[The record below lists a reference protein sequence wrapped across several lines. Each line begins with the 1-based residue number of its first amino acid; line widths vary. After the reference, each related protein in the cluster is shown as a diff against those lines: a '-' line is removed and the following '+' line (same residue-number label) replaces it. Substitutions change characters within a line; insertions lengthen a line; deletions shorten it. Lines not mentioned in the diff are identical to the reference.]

1 MSRGKAELR
10 AYALIDRMQ
19 PQYTAFIGTVSKGSV
34 PTPGMAQL
42 LIEVGPASR
51 TFELLDT
58 AVKSSNVL
66 PAFLIVEREYGTL
79 ELHSESVAEV
89 STAGQRILEE
99 LGLDEQSRIPPS
111 IVTSQI
117 ITNVS
122 PYLAQLLGRLRQ
134 GSMIIS
140 HENLFLMEVIPAA
153 YIAIAANE
161 VEKASDVK
169 LIHFDPIG
177 AYGRLF
183 VSGSVESAKTAQRA
197 AEEKMVEMAEK
208 SMREEM

>member
-1 MSRGKAELR
+1 MSRGRAKLR
-10 AYALIDRMQ
+10 AYALIDQMQ

-51 TFELLDT
+51 TLELLDI

-79 ELHSESVAEV
+79 ELHSESVEEV
-89 STAGQRILEE
+89 NTAGQRILEK
-99 LGLDEQSRIPPS
+99 LGLDEQSRTPPG

-134 GSMIIS
+134 GSMIIA

-177 AYGRLF
+177 VYGRLF
-183 VSGSVESAKTAQRA
+183 VSGSVESVKTAQRA
-197 AEEKMVEMAEK
+197 AEEKMAEMAEK
-208 SMREEM
+208 SMKEEM

>member
-10 AYALIDRMQ
+10 AYALIDQMQ

-51 TFELLDT
+51 TFELLDI

-89 STAGQRILEE
+89 NTAGERILGE
-99 LGLDEQSRIPPS
+99 LGLGEQSRTPPG

-122 PYLAQLLGRLRQ
+122 PYLAQLLDRLRQ
-134 GSMIIS
+134 GSMIIP

-183 VSGSVESAKTAQRA
+183 VSGSVESVKTAQRA
-197 AEEKMVEMAEK
+197 AEEKMAEMAEK
-208 SMREEM
+208 SMREEV

>member
-1 MSRGKAELR
+1 
-10 AYALIDRMQ
+10 
-19 PQYTAFIGTVSKGSV
+19 
-34 PTPGMAQL
+34 
-42 LIEVGPASR
+42 
-51 TFELLDT
+51 
-58 AVKSSNVL
+58 
-66 PAFLIVEREYGTL
+66 
-79 ELHSESVAEV
+79 
-89 STAGQRILEE
+89 
-99 LGLDEQSRIPPS
+99 S

-197 AEEKMVEMAEK
+197 AEEKMAEMAEK

>member
-1 MSRGKAELR
+1 MSRGRAKLR
-10 AYALIDRMQ
+10 VYALIDQMQ

-89 STAGQRILEE
+89 NTAGQRILEE
-99 LGLDEQSRIPPS
+99 LGR
-111 IVTSQI
+111 
-117 ITNVS
+117 
-122 PYLAQLLGRLRQ
+122 R
-134 GSMIIS
+134 
-140 HENLFLMEVIPAA
+140 
-153 YIAIAANE
+153 AIANPSE
-161 VEKASDVK
+161 YCHLSNHNQRFT
-169 LIHFDPIG
+169 LPG
-177 AYGRLF
+177 A
-183 VSGSVESAKTAQRA
+183 TP
-197 AEEKMVEMAEK
+197 
-208 SMREEM
+208 

>member
-10 AYALIDRMQ
+10 AYTLIDRMQ

-42 LIEVGPASR
+42 LVEVGPASR

-89 STAGQRILEE
+89 NTAGERILEE
-99 LGLDEQSRIPPS
+99 LGLDEQSRTPPS
-111 IVTSQI
+111 IVTSRI

-122 PYLAQLLGRLRQ
+122 PYLAQLLDRQRQ
-134 GSMIIS
+134 GSMIIP
-140 HENLFLMEVIPAA
+140 HENLFLMEVVPAA
-153 YIAIAANE
+153 YIAITANE

-183 VSGSVESAKTAQRA
+183 VSGSVESIKTAQRA
-197 AEEKMVEMAEK
+197 AEEKMAEMAEK